1 MVQAT
6 AKPNS
11 VHKPKAARMDEWSR
25 LPLRDWSDMDRWQ
38 AAMGDQFVMEQPQ
51 RVPFTD
57 SSGAGYSIPISP
69 AVNDTH
75 SPQEEAQA
83 SPAIYDWQPR
93 EDVHMG
99 SPYEN
104 RLRPPGMVSS
114 PVYSGCQA
122 AGSEGVTSPTDGLP
136 EHANV
141 TGTEDGLRDIRQSTM
156 ANELSKS
163 KPSIYF

>member
-1 MVQAT
+1 
-6 AKPNS
+6 
-11 VHKPKAARMDEWSR
+11 
-25 LPLRDWSDMDRWQ
+25 
-38 AAMGDQFVMEQPQ
+38 MGDQFVMEQPQ

-69 AVNDTH
+69 AMNDTH
-75 SPQEEAQA
+75 SPQAEAQA

-99 SPYEN
+99 SPYET

-136 EHANV
+136 EYANV
-141 TGTEDGLRDIRQSTM
+141 TGKEDGLRDIRQSTM
-156 ANELSKS
+156 ADELSKC